1 MNWKFRKYEKSNFVF
16 FIVGTLISCSN
27 DDNISDSN
35 ELVGSWR
42 LQKIVTFPGD
52 VYNFDESES
61 VVYSF
66 NEDMNLVIESNVQLE
81 DFLSPFVT
89 SQTASYSFYYEEV
102 LYEDTV
108 VKLENN
114 SNLLGV
120 FYFSKDGNVLT
131 LSEYDGSLLTFVKIQ

>member
-1 MNWKFRKYEKSNFVF
+1 MRQVFLLF
-16 FIVGTLISCSN
+16 FIVGSLIGCSN

-35 ELVGSWR
+35 ELVGNWR
-42 LQKIVTFPGD
+42 LQKIVTFPGE
-52 VYNFDESES
+52 VYNFEESES
-61 VVYSF
+61 VVYRF
-66 NEDMNLVIESNVQLE
+66 NEEMNLVIESNVQLQ
-81 DFLSPFVT
+81 DFLSPLVA

-120 FYFSKDGNVLT
+120 FYFSKDDNVLT
-131 LSEYDGSLLTFVKIQ
+131 LSEYDGSLLTFVKVQ